1 MRVVD
6 GWDFDIAA
14 IGEILVDFTDCGL
27 SEYGTRLFS
36 QNPGG
41 AVANVAAA
49 ASRLGMRTAFIGK
62 VGADMHGEFLR
73 ESLAAAGVDT
83 RGLLTDAEYFT
94 TLAFVRLGGGGER
107 SFSFARN
114 FGADTRLSPHE
125 LPEDILTGTRLLHF
139 GTIAMTGEPERSAQ
153 VRAVELARSA
163 GALLAFDPNYRA
175 NLWPDERAF
184 RRAVDELLPLA
195 DLVKLSDEETVL
207 VTGERDPEQ
216 ALDALLSRGAS
227 AAVVTL
233 GSRGA
238 VAAGQKAGAV
248 YCEGVRCRPLDT
260 TGAGDA
266 FWGAFLTQ
274 VLKRGKAPGEL
285 DAEEL
290 RGCTAFA
297 NGVGA
302 YCAAHFGA
310 ISGMPAPEQLERFLS
325 EVGCL

>member
-73 ESLAAAGVDT
+73 GSLAAAGVDT

-153 VRAVELARSA
+153 LRAVELARSA

-207 VTGERDPEQ
+207 VTGERDPER
-216 ALDALLSRGAS
+216 ALE
-227 AAVVTL
+227 
-233 GSRGA
+233 
-238 VAAGQKAGAV
+238 K
-248 YCEGVRCRPLDT
+248 
-260 TGAGDA
+260 
-266 FWGAFLTQ
+266 
-274 VLKRGKAPGEL
+274 
-285 DAEEL
+285 EE
-290 RGCTAFA
+290 
-297 NGVGA
+297 
-302 YCAAHFGA
+302 
-310 ISGMPAPEQLERFLS
+310 
-325 EVGCL
+325 

>member
-62 VGADMHGEFLR
+62 VGADMHGTFLKDTLRQR

-139 GTIAMTGEPERSAQ
+139 GTIAMTGEPENWP
-153 VRAVELARSA
+153 ARRGRCSPLTRTTA
-163 GALLAFDPNYRA
+163 PTSGRTSGPSGAPWTSCCP
-175 NLWPDERAF
+175 WPTWSSSRM
-184 RRAVDELLPLA
+184 RR
-195 DLVKLSDEETVL
+195 
-207 VTGERDPEQ
+207 
-216 ALDALLSRGAS
+216 
-227 AAVVTL
+227 
-233 GSRGA
+233 
-238 VAAGQKAGAV
+238 
-248 YCEGVRCRPLDT
+248 RC
-260 TGAGDA
+260 
-266 FWGAFLTQ
+266 W
-274 VLKRGKAPGEL
+274 
-285 DAEEL
+285 
-290 RGCTAFA
+290 
-297 NGVGA
+297 
-302 YCAAHFGA
+302 
-310 ISGMPAPEQLERFLS
+310 
-325 EVGCL
+325 

>member
-83 RGLLTDAEYFT
+83 RGLLTDEEYFT

-153 VRAVELARSA
+153 LRAVELARSA
-163 GALLAFDPNYRA
+163 GRCSPLTRTTAPTSGRTSSPSGAPWTSCCP
-175 NLWPDERAF
+175 WPTWSSSRT
-184 RRAVDELLPLA
+184 RR
-195 DLVKLSDEETVL
+195 
-207 VTGERDPEQ
+207 
-216 ALDALLSRGAS
+216 
-227 AAVVTL
+227 
-233 GSRGA
+233 
-238 VAAGQKAGAV
+238 
-248 YCEGVRCRPLDT
+248 RC
-260 TGAGDA
+260 
-266 FWGAFLTQ
+266 W
-274 VLKRGKAPGEL
+274 
-285 DAEEL
+285 
-290 RGCTAFA
+290 
-297 NGVGA
+297 
-302 YCAAHFGA
+302 
-310 ISGMPAPEQLERFLS
+310 
-325 EVGCL
+325 